1 MARGFSLVEVLVA
14 LALTVT
20 AVCALV
26 ALIGLTTR
34 ANGTARI
41 TTAATLLAAE
51 KLEELRAFAWTV
63 DAAGQPLSDANLAP
77 SPAGALSDNTP
88 GYCDFTDAMGRS
100 LAGSTS
106 PPPEAMFVR
115 RWSIAPL
122 APDPV
127 NTMVL
132 QVTVARVRRT
142 SAGTVQAA
150 PDDARLASVK
160 TRKAA

>member
-1 MARGFSLVEVLVA
+1 MSRGFSLVEVLVA
-14 LALTVT
+14 LALTVV

-34 ANGTARI
+34 VNGAARV

-63 DAAGQPLSDANLAP
+63 DAAGQPVSDANLAP
-77 SPAGALSDNTP
+77 SPAGVLSDNTP
-88 GYCDFTDAMGRS
+88 GYCDFTDAAGR
-100 LAGSTS
+100 AIGGGTA

-122 APDPV
+122 ASDSA
-127 NTMVL
+127 NTLVL
-132 QVTVARVRRT
+132 QVAVARVRRT
-142 SAGTVQAA
+142 GAGTAPPA
-150 PDDARLASVK
+150 PDDARLATVK